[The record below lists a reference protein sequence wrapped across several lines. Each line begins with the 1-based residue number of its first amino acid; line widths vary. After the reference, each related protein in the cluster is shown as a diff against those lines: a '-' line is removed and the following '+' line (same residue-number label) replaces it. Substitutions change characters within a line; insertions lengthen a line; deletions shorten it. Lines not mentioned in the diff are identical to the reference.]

1 MKIVVGD
8 HGQSH
13 FSGPSYGPLGY
24 LVEKNECVTF
34 MNLDLKEASWPLEN
48 KIDALLYEPRAQP
61 SPNQNK

>member
-34 MNLDLKEASWPLEN
+34 MNLDLKEASWPLES
-48 KIDALLYEPRAQP
+48 KIDALVY
-61 SPNQNK
+61 